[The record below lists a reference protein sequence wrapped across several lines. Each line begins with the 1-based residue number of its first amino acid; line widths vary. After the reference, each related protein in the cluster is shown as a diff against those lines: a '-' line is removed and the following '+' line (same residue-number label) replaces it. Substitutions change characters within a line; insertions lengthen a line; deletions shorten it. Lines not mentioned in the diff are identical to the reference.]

1 MGPWK
6 VLREPESARR
16 YCGTAISFVSFCL
29 RTFCLPSDTIP
40 TRFTEEQRA
49 YLGEYKAYLA
59 SPIDSC
65 ATDVEKFQSAL
76 FCVLFREQ
84 CVDISAAGRLS
95 CPVQSYIALLSL
107 RKAGDFVK
115 PGLVTQPISRLLYLA
130 RAAVLKTALRD
141 LGDSERLTW

>member
-16 YCGTAISFVSFCL
+16 YCGTAISFMSFCL
-29 RTFCLPSDTIP
+29 RTFSLPSDAIP
-40 TRFTEEQRA
+40 TRFNDKQRDELDKYKT
-49 YLGEYKAYLA
+49 YLK
-59 SPIDSC
+59 SPIDSS
-65 ATDVEKFQSAL
+65 AMDVEKFQSAL
-76 FCVLFREQ
+76 FCVLFREE

-115 PGLVTQPISRLLYLA
+115 PGLVTQPISRLLY
-130 RAAVLKTALRD
+130 
-141 LGDSERLTW
+141 